1 MSNLYQQA
9 EDIFYKIN
17 YVKFLNAKLIF
28 VSENQ
33 AEAEFTVLPEH
44 GNYLSALHG
53 GVLAGISDTIAFFP
67 GRLLPSGLKLT
78 TSSLDIKFLKPSNF
92 GDTLIAVAS
101 IIHFGKKRVN
111 VEVKIFSNDMS
122 KIISISNL
130 DLMIL

>member
-53 GVLAGISDTIAFFP
+53 GVLAGIQILS
-67 GRLLPSGLKLT
+67 L
-78 TSSLDIKFLKPSNF
+78 SSL
-92 GDTLIAVAS
+92 GGYYHQV
-101 IIHFGKKRVN
+101 
-111 VEVKIFSNDMS
+111 
-122 KIISISNL
+122 
-130 DLMIL
+130 